1 MIKRINISLLA
12 LFISAT
18 SLLGQEPVESP
29 QRGTTYAED
38 AGVWYN
44 QPFIWIGAL
53 ILVLVVVL
61 LMLRKG
67 KSSINKPNPT

>member
-1 MIKRINISLLA
+1 MIKRINISLLV

-29 QRGTTYAED
+29 QRGNTYAED
-38 AGVWYN
+38 AGVWYS

-67 KSSINKPNPT
+67 KSPINKPNAT